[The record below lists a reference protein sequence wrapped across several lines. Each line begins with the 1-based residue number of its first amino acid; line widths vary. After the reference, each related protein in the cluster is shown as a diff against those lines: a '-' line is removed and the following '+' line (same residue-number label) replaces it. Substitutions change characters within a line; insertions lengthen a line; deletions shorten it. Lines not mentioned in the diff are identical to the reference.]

1 MYPFGYISAPF
12 VLVKDL
18 TDCDV
23 SGNLQLQIVRKVNRG
38 GVAILAL
45 MDTISALIKVPF
57 FLMDKEGLVIYA
69 SPLLQQD
76 KQERLQHFYQR
87 LLKNKAAAVGPL
99 QCEQVG
105 VDVIYTKVSI
115 EKKIFYLFTGY
126 MIRPELAEQVVE
138 AWGQEMG
145 QLLLTYNLYPA
156 WHQQKAILEKMTA
169 ALGKLIAREY
179 QIVQISSQLESIAA
193 EQLAAD
199 LESAL
204 RSEAKANKLQ
214 HLTRRQLEVLRKLAE
229 AKTNREIAEEL
240 HISEKTVKIHISN
253 ILHKLS
259 VKDRLN
265 NFILFVAYKI
275 KLYEAVSS
283 KE

>member
-1 MYPFGYISAPF
+1 VYPFGYISAPF

-259 VKDRLN
+259 VKDRLE
-265 NFILFVAYKI
+265 AT
-275 KLYEAVSS
+275 LYYLSHI
-283 KE
+283 